1 MVAEHDG
8 IFLDYSRQCATAKT
22 MKLLMKLARSADL
35 EMKLASMASG
45 AKINSTEARAVLHVA
60 LRAAKSQSILVDGK
74 DVVPEVHKVLERI
87 ASFSNTVREGKWT
100 GASGKALTSVVAIG
114 IGGSYLGPEFVYE
127 ALRTNERAAK
137 CAKGR
142 TLRFLANV
150 DPVDVSRALHGL
162 DPESTLVIVISKSF
176 TTAETMLNA
185 RTLRSWLLKHYNGK
199 VKEADVVSKHVIA
212 LSANV
217 RAKMDS
223 NKNLSNNTQT
233 SSRYERQQV
242 PLAVKFGI
250 DADNVF
256 GFWDWVGGRYSVC
269 SAVGMMPLSLQYGY
283 DVMSDFLKGARCVDK
298 HVLTTPL
305 EKNIPV
311 LLGLLGVWN
320 STFLGHKTRALLPY
334 AQALLR
340 FPAHIQQVDMESNGK
355 QVTSSGEKL
364 PFDAGE
370 IDFGEPGTN
379 GQHSFYQ
386 LIHQGTVVPCDFVGF
401 CKSQRP
407 VFLDGEA
414 VSNHDELM
422 CNFFAQP
429 DALACGKTEEELKAE
444 GVPAELRPHKA
455 FSGNR
460 PSSSILFDGEVDAY
474 VVFEYAHTKELLFL
488 VFFSALLTDHSS
500 CISPNNSLSHTSL

>member
-1 MVAEHDG
+1 M
-8 IFLDYSRQCATAKT
+8 
-22 MKLLMKLARSADL
+22 
-35 EMKLASMASG
+35 
-45 AKINSTEARAVLHVA
+45 
-60 LRAAKSQSILVDGK
+60 
-74 DVVPEVHKVLERI
+74 
-87 ASFSNTVREGKWT
+87 
-100 GASGKALTSVVAIG
+100 
-114 IGGSYLGPEFVYE
+114 
-127 ALRTNERAAK
+127 
-137 CAKGR
+137 
-142 TLRFLANV
+142 
-150 DPVDVSRALHGL
+150 
-162 DPESTLVIVISKSF
+162 
-176 TTAETMLNA
+176 
-185 RTLRSWLLKHYNGK
+185 
-199 VKEADVVSKHVIA
+199 
-212 LSANV
+212 
-217 RAKMDS
+217 
-223 NKNLSNNTQT
+223 
-233 SSRYERQQV
+233 
-242 PLAVKFGI
+242 
-250 DADNVF
+250 
-256 GFWDWVGGRYSVC
+256 C

-401 CKSQRP
+401 CKSQQP

-474 VVFEYAHTKELLFL
+474 VVFEYT
-488 VFFSALLTDHSS
+488 TD
-500 CISPNNSLSHTSL
+500 